1 METLPYQFDDS
12 SLSAPAKGFVSHGD
26 TFVISDDEKGNEDDE
41 LSPTVVPSFYTP
53 SESYVV
59 TNLEALE
66 GDTSE
71 QPALPSGEVA
81 APAGDQFASDAKTG
95 TTEDLE
101 DSQVPWTQTP
111 EHLKGDKEI
120 FQDSVMGTAGCAEE
134 VDQPMVS
141 LDSLDDK
148 KEEEPAHQA
157 VECAVGTACEKG
169 EAETPSLA
177 SLVENGMDLAN
188 VQAFISVCQN
198 KFS

>member
-1 METLPYQFDDS
+1 M
-12 SLSAPAKGFVSHGD
+12 
-26 TFVISDDEKGNEDDE
+26 
-41 LSPTVVPSFYTP
+41 
-53 SESYVV
+53 
-59 TNLEALE
+59 
-66 GDTSE
+66 
-71 QPALPSGEVA
+71 
-81 APAGDQFASDAKTG
+81 
-95 TTEDLE
+95 
-101 DSQVPWTQTP
+101 
-111 EHLKGDKEI
+111 
-120 FQDSVMGTAGCAEE
+120 
-134 VDQPMVS
+134 S